1 MSARGLFSRLML
13 VVVVVLVVALVP
25 SSAAF
30 AKLGFAQ
37 LSSLAPPEGFGQPYG
52 VAVDNS
58 TGLSSGNKGD
68 VYVSDRNNSVIDE
81 FSASGALLA
90 QASVPGV
97 TLGEL
102 SVEEAGPFEGYV
114 FVAGESNGVVYRF
127 APGLA
132 SSVEVVTGLLSPSD
146 VTVDAA
152 GGLFV
157 SEASALEVL
166 EFDAAGQPVDAS
178 GVVVKAGENVVATDG
193 GLTELLGVAVDPSGS
208 SLYLSG
214 LNTGSGSFAEV
225 LKFTLSAG
233 SYVAGGEPFARS
245 ATGSGGVTV
254 GPSGDV
260 YTEQFVLETG
270 GSGGEWVNVFAYE
283 PSGGLLG
290 EGGFDRNSPYSFD
303 LRGIAVSSESGD
315 VFVANSQAGDVAVL
329 EPGQKPEKPVTEA
342 PSGLVGFS
350 ATFNGTLNGAQNS
363 YFFRYNSY
371 GEENRCHYSE
381 FYTQGTTPVA
391 ATGVQAVHVELEE
404 LARATKYTYCL
415 IATNKYGYETGA
427 PVTFETGQYVQPR
440 ISGEAVSLVATRS
453 ATITAQINPEGIPAT
468 YYVEYGRTK
477 SYEAKTER
485 FGVPASEG
493 PVSVTTQLT
502 GLTPGTTY
510 HFRVVAADSVGAHAG
525 PDVEFATYPSVLSGL
540 PDGRVDEMVTPAYNP
555 YDMDVY
561 EVTSGLLSTTVPF
574 ESSVDGNTVV
584 YAGLPSAEGT
594 GSSGTGGEEGVGA
607 GEQYRATRYPQGG
620 WDQVNVTPVGGA
632 TFEKYAGFSPGLSKG
647 VIPSIHTPPFGT
659 IEGLTN
665 GEGEGEYNEI
675 YETSFNNVFR
685 PLFSM
690 VPPNR
695 PAQNQTKRG
704 ERFEAFYAGASSDF
718 SHLLFEANDALV
730 EGSGEAEREL
740 AEVAKKDV
748 EEKTKHS
755 ELYASVGGR
764 ASLVNVLPD
773 GKLAAGAAFGDG
785 LSQESESEVGDKN
798 LSNAISTDGSRIF
811 WTSQHTSPGVYVRE
825 DGVRTVP
832 VSLGSGT
839 YRTASVDGRYAYYTQ
854 KEELWRFDTESET
867 REALASGKAGV
878 RVVVGVNQTGPDGA
892 YVYFIAEGVLA
903 GENAAKQSPVDGE
916 GNLYVSE
923 PDPAHPGG
931 HVTRFIGALSFEDE
945 RDWARLPGS
954 RTAQVAPDGRSVVFT
969 STANLTGHHY
979 PGEGSAEVYDYRTA
993 DGRVFCVSCRPQ
1005 ASGGFL
1011 SPSQSGVF
1019 VRRWISENGDRV
1031 FFESNAPL
1039 VEQDIDGTRDVYE
1052 WEPNGTEACVE
1063 TEGCVY
1069 LLSKG
1074 REGMAFFADASASGD
1089 DVFIATRQRL
1099 VPEDQNEDTDLYDV
1113 RVNGALSVAPPQC
1126 VGTGCQGAPASA
1138 PIFATPSSVTFTG
1151 VGNFPPPQPSGSP
1164 PVKGKGLTRSQ
1175 KLSRALAVCHRKRTR
1190 KQRRACERDAHKL
1203 YGGKTG
1209 KSAIK
1214 RAR

>member
-1 MSARGLFSRLML
+1 MRVRGLFSRVALVL
-13 VVVVVLVVALVP
+13 VVVFVGVLVFA
-25 SSAAF
+25 SASAF

-37 LSSLAPPEGFGQPYG
+37 LSSFAPAEGFGQSFG
-52 VAVDNS
+52 LAVDNS
-58 TGLSSGNKGD
+58 SGLSSGNKGD
-68 VYVSDRNNSVIDE
+68 VYVSDRASGVVDE
-81 FSASGALLA
+81 FSSSGALLA
-90 QASVPGV
+90 QVSVAGV
-97 TLGEL
+97 TLGQL
-102 SVEEAGPFEGYV
+102 SVEEAGPFEGDVY
-114 FVAGESNGVVYRF
+114 VAGESNGVVYRF

-132 SSVEVVTGLLSPSD
+132 SREELVTGVESPSD

-152 GGLFV
+152 GNLFV
-157 SEASALEVL
+157 SEASALKVL
-166 EFDAAGQPVDAS
+166 EFDSAGQPVNAG
-178 GVVVKAGENVVATDG
+178 GVVVKAGENVVASVG
-193 GLTELLGVAVDPSGS
+193 GLTELSAVAVDPSGG
-208 SLYLSG
+208 SLYLG
-214 LNTGSGSFAEV
+214 GDRPGSGEIF
-225 LKFTLSAG
+225 KFTLSAG
-233 SYVAGGEPFARS
+233 SYVAGSEPFATS
-245 ATGSGGVTV
+245 EAGDGAITV

-260 YTEQFVLETG
+260 YTEQLVFEGAGNGKNWL
-270 GSGGEWVNVFAYE
+270 NVFVYE
-283 PSGGLLG
+283 PSGTLLG
-290 EGGFDRNSPYSFD
+290 EGGFDLNTPSSFG
-303 LRGIAVSSESGD
+303 LRGVGVSGASGD
-315 VFVANSQAGDVAVL
+315 VYVAGGGAVYVL
-329 EPGQKPEKPVTEA
+329 EAGQKPEKPATEA
-342 PSGLVGFS
+342 ESGLVGS
-350 ATFNGTLNGAQNS
+350 SVTFNGTLHGAETS

-371 GEENRCHYSE
+371 GSGLCRYSE
-381 FYTQGTTPVA
+381 FAQGTTPVE
-391 ATGVQAVHVELEE
+391 ATGVQAVHAELEE
-404 LARATKYTYCL
+404 LARSTQYSYCL
-415 IATNKYGYETGA
+415 IATNKYGYETGSA
-427 PVTFETGQYVQPR
+427 VTFETPRYVQPR

-453 ATITAQINPEGIPAT
+453 ATITAKINPEGIPAT

-493 PVSVTTQLT
+493 PVPVTTQLT

-584 YAGLPSAEGT
+584 YAGLPSTEGT
-594 GSSGTGGEEGVGA
+594 GSSGTEADA
-607 GEQYRATRYPQGG
+607 GEQYRATRYHAGG
-620 WDQVNVTPVGGA
+620 WNQVNVTPVGGA
-632 TFEKYAGFSPGLSKG
+632 TFERYAGFSRDLSSG

-659 IEGLTN
+659 IEGLTV
-665 GEGEGEYNEI
+665 GEGEDEYREI
-675 YETSFNNVFR
+675 YETGFNNVFR

-695 PAQNQTKRG
+695 PAQDKIEEG
-704 ERFEAFYAGASSDF
+704 ERFEAYYAGASTDF

-730 EGSGEAEREL
+730 NGSGEAEREL
-740 AEVAKKDV
+740 AEVTKKEF
-748 EEKTKHS
+748 EERTDRN
-755 ELYASVGGR
+755 ELYVSVDGSV
-764 ASLVNVLPD
+764 SLVNVLPD
-773 GKLAAGAAFGDG
+773 GKLAAGAAVGDG
-785 LSQESESEVGDKN
+785 QSHGTRESQDDKN
-798 LSNAISTDGSRIF
+798 LSNAVSTDGSRIF
-811 WTSQHTSPGVYVRE
+811 WTSQNISPGVYVRE

-832 VSLGSGT
+832 VSLGSAT

-867 REALASGKAGV
+867 REALAAGAAHV
-878 RVVVGVNQTGPDGA
+878 RGVVGVNQSGPDGA
-892 YVYFIAEGVLA
+892 YVYFIAGGVLA

-923 PDPAHPGG
+923 PDPAHPGQ

-979 PGEGSAEVYDYRTA
+979 PGEGSEEVYDYRTA

-1011 SPSQSGVF
+1011 SASQSPVF
-1019 VRRWISENGDRV
+1019 MRRWISENGDRV

-1052 WEPNGTEACVE
+1052 WEPDGTEACTE

-1074 REGMAFFADASASGD
+1074 REGTAFFADASASGD

-1099 VPEDQNEDTDLYDV
+1099 VPEDQNEDTNLYDV

-1151 VGNFPPPQPSGSP
+1151 VGNFPPPQPPGKP
-1164 PVKGKGLTRSQ
+1164 PMKARGLTRTQ
-1175 KLSRALAVCHRKRTR
+1175 KLSRALAVCHHKRAGKR
-1190 KQRRACERDAHKL
+1190 RRACERDAHRL